1 MTIIKRISPLIPA
14 VFFLL
19 YLVIGL
25 FLYDDYGMSWD
36 EALQRDHGLVSAK
49 YIDTWIDYSEHKF
62 FWQNLYE
69 YPHRYYGVW
78 FSTPMAWMEKGF
90 ELENFRQYFHLRHLS
105 VFLLFF
111 IGCFFFYRILYKRFR
126 HWGWALL
133 GVLFLILSPRIFA
146 HSFYNPKDIPLL
158 VLYIFSS
165 YTLFRFWFN
174 PSIGNGF
181 LHGLSCGMLISMR
194 VVGLI
199 MPMMTVTL
207 LLVDLLFNKLYKI
220 HWYRSYA
227 LGLLIYLPVLVLST
241 IFFWPFL
248 WECPRVNL
256 MEAFNSMSQY
266 GWQGKL
272 VFNEKWLYGAEVP
285 WNYLPHWISIS
296 TPILYLLLAMIGLV
310 ALIPTVLENVR
321 RQKGK
326 CLWYRDEERMDWAM
340 PGLFLAPILAVIV
353 KDSVVY
359 DGWRHVFFVYPALI
373 YMAVLGA
380 YNIWKWIGSVEK
392 KWKSY
397 LRYTLIAIVI
407 GGIAPVLWFMIEH
420 HPHQNV
426 YFNDFRS
433 GDQFGQYDLD
443 YWGNS
448 YKQGMEAL
456 VEIDTRDTIR
466 LAYSS
471 FPATLNYEYLQPEIR
486 RRILLV
492 ENPKEADY
500 YISNYRHWEQGVQQ
514 AKERKALYAG
524 ERVHEIVV
532 DGTRILGVYKL
543 DK

>member
-1 MTIIKRISPLIPA
+1 MTVFKRISPLIPV

-25 FLYDDYGMSWD
+25 FIYDDYGMSWD

-49 YIDTWIDYSEHKF
+49 YIDTWIDYTDHNF
-62 FWQNLYE
+62 FWQDLYE

-78 FSTPMAWMEKGF
+78 FSTPMAWLEKG
-90 ELENFRQYFHLRHLS
+90 LDLKNFRQYFHLRHLS

-111 IGCFFFYRILYKRFR
+111 IGCFFFYRILHRRFK
-126 HWGWALL
+126 HWAWALL
-133 GVLFLILSPRIFA
+133 GTLFLILSPRIFA

-158 VLYIFSS
+158 VLYVIST

-174 PSIGNGF
+174 PSVKNSL
-181 LHGLSCGMLISMR
+181 LHGMACGMLISMR

-199 MPMMTVTL
+199 MPLMTL
-207 LLVDLLFNKLYKI
+207 FLLFMDMLLNKTFQPAWYKR
-220 HWYRSYA
+220 YFK
-227 LGLLIYLPVLVLST
+227 GLIIYIPSLLFFTVL
-241 IFFWPFL
+241 FWPYL
-248 WECPRVNL
+248 WKAPFHHLRK
-256 MEAFNSMSQY
+256 AFDAMSQY
-266 GWQGKL
+266 AWEGKL
-272 VFNEKWLYGAEVP
+272 IFNGEWMYGTEVP

-310 ALIPTVLENVR
+310 ALIPPLLENVR

-326 CLWYRDEERMDWAM
+326 CLWYKDEERMDWAM

-380 YNIWKWIGSVEK
+380 YKFWGWIGSIEK
-392 KWKSY
+392 KWTNWV
-397 LRYTLIAIVI
+397 RYTFITIII
-407 GGIAPVLWFMIEH
+407 GGIAPVWWFMIKN

-471 FPATLNYEYLQPEIR
+471 FPATLNYEYLHPEIR

-492 ENPKEADY
+492 EKPEEADY
-500 YISNYRHWEQGVQQ
+500 YISTYRHWEQGIQQ

-524 ERVHEIVV
+524 ERVHEIVIN
-532 DGTRILGVYKL
+532 GTRILGVYKL